1 MEIVLVTRQ
10 SEKVY
15 FLVFSLVI
23 SPDQAAKVRAV
34 FNMLGQ
40 FVLEP
45 DGMAQKIRQ
54 LEVIVNSNRHLSS
67 LNGKLS
73 QECLATAID
82 MIRSKCFFAIRPHD
96 TICEHPSVLV
106 RELQSLEADSVNHQH
121 TRSYEQLY
129 KHFEGISFSVL
140 KA

>member
-82 MIRSKCFFAIRPHD
+82 MIRSKCFFAIRLRAPECLGARAAEFGSGFGEPPAY
-96 TICEHPSVLV
+96 TVL
-106 RELQSLEADSVNHQH
+106 
-121 TRSYEQLY
+121 
-129 KHFEGISFSVL
+129 
-140 KA
+140 